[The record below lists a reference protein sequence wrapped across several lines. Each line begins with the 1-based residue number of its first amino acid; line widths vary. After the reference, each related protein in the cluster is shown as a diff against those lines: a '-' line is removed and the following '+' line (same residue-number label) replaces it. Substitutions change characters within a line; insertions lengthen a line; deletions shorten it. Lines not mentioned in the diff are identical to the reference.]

1 MAEGFNLPDWKPE
14 GFRYAPF
21 IVNSLLSFFHIMIDK
36 VEKKIREFLKVNAD
50 PAIVK
55 KYSIYFKEGYDP
67 YGVAFEKLGPKIDE
81 WFGLCREKLD
91 RKQLLALCESL
102 LKTGKLEEIS
112 IALGFMERLRG
123 EYNKTLFN
131 KVGKWFEKYIINWAH
146 CDSACHT
153 IVYAFLVDKVVGFK
167 DLLTWADSPYRW
179 KRRAAAVTLVK
190 DFHKGGTA
198 NVAQALQVARKLILD
213 QERVV
218 QQGVGWLLREAWKK
232 SPKKV
237 EDFLFKWKDQ
247 APRLIIQY
255 ATERIDKEKRKRF
268 RRSAK

>member
-1 MAEGFNLPDWKPE
+1 MDG
-14 GFRYAPF
+14 RR
-21 IVNSLLSFFHIMIDK
+21 IM
-36 VEKKIREFLKVNAD
+36 EKEIRRFLKANAD
-50 PAIVK
+50 QAIVK
-55 KYSIYFKEGYDP
+55 KYSIYFKEGYDA
-67 YGVAFEKLGPKIDE
+67 YGVAFDKLGPKIDE

-91 RKQLLALCESL
+91 RKQLLALCENL

-131 KVGKWFEKYIINWAH
+131 TVGRWFEKYIINWAH
-146 CDSACHT
+146 CDSACHA
-153 IVYAFLVDKVVGFK
+153 IVYSFLIDNVVGFK
-167 DLLTWADSPYRW
+167 DLLAWADSPHRW
-179 KRRAAAVTLVK
+179 KRRAAAVTMVK
-190 DFHKGGTA
+190 DFYKGGTA
-198 NVAQALQVARKLILD
+198 NVTQALQVSRKLILD
-213 QERVV
+213 PERVV

-237 EDFLFKWKDQ
+237 EDFLLKWKDQ